1 MLETGSLRV
10 SGSHLIFLFELWLPR
25 GDGRE
30 NTVADREEKLPQP
43 FYSKGIKGMGAPGR
57 WQEGGNYPLNGV
69 VRESVLSCLLWRPR
83 QGQAWEQVDLTGRLT
98 GSRIAL

>member
-1 MLETGSLRV
+1 MLETGSLSV
-10 SGSHLIFLFELWLPR
+10 SGSRLIFLFGLWLPE

-57 WQEGGNYPLNGV
+57 WREGGNYPLNGV
-69 VRESVLSCLLWRPR
+69 VRESVLSCFGGLARARPGNR
-83 QGQAWEQVDLTGRLT
+83 WTSQGGLQAPELPCK
-98 GSRIAL
+98 